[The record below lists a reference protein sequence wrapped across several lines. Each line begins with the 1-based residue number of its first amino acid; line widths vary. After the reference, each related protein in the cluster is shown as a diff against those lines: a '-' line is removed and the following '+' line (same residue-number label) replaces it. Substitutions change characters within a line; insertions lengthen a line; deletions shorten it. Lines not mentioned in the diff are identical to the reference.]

1 MFYKIGQISIGLLAS
16 TLLLLT
22 LTASTHAAGPAQEIQ
37 AGIEKVIAI
46 LKDPALKP
54 ESKRAERLDLL
65 LTVVYSKFDFAEMAK
80 RSLGAQWQRRSA
92 DEQREFVKLF
102 TELMENGYAS
112 NLEGYDGEK
121 VIVAGEKQD
130 GEFAEVDTKVI
141 SKKGEEIVIN
151 YKLRQTGGNWKV
163 YDVVIENIS
172 LVSNYRSQFNRVI
185 AQSSFDELMRRMR
198 NKQFDT
204 AKKS

>member
-1 MFYKIGQISIGLLAS
+1 
-16 TLLLLT
+16 
-22 LTASTHAAGPAQEIQ
+22 
-37 AGIEKVIAI
+37 
-46 LKDPALKP
+46 
-54 ESKRAERLDLL
+54 
-65 LTVVYSKFDFAEMAK
+65 
-80 RSLGAQWQRRSA
+80 
-92 DEQREFVKLF
+92 
-102 TELMENGYAS
+102 MENGYAS

-141 SKKGEEIVIN
+141 TKKGEEIVIN